1 MNQTGRIQSIVPD
14 GSYQGQHGKIWTHQM
29 AILTADNQQYV
40 GQIGSK
46 TEVYPLAPG
55 NEISVTITDGQHG
68 RRFKKYDPQRVQ
80 QDQQQ
85 AQQGTQQPAQGQ
97 NRGQASEDIKNERIM
112 RGNAL
117 NAVMSAM
124 TISNVEMEGYLRA
137 GYEWCKN
144 GVWVLGTRQ
153 SQGGQPNPQYVGDNP
168 PPPVEDDI
176 PF

>member
-85 AQQGTQQPAQGQ
+85 AQQGTQQPAQGPPPAPRPVNSVNTSIERQ
-97 NRGQASEDIKNERIM
+97 CAFKSACTWGQEHADGDDVMNLAVRGLFFIQTGKVD
-112 RGNAL
+112 
-117 NAVMSAM
+117 
-124 TISNVEMEGYLRA
+124 
-137 GYEWCKN
+137 
-144 GVWVLGTRQ
+144 LGGR
-153 SQGGQPNPQYVGDNP
+153 PNPEYVGDNP

>member
-1 MNQTGRIQSIVPD
+1 M
-14 GSYQGQHGKIWTHQM
+14 GS
-29 AILTADNQQYV
+29 
-40 GQIGSK
+40 S
-46 TEVYPLAPG
+46 TEVT
-55 NEISVTITDGQHG
+55 SVPTTPKALDPAVGTAVETQQQLLPQQANLLQMIGQQIMG
-68 RRFKKYDPQRVQ
+68 EQTNSEQGVRFKKVNPQYQ
-80 QDQQQ
+80 N
-85 AQQGTQQPAQGQ
+85 QQPAQAPQ
-97 NRGQASEDIKNERIM
+97 QAAQGKRPDPARDLAIK